1 LLMLKVKMKV
11 INWEGVVNAI
21 GTLVLILFTVD
32 NFYRLQNAKSLSQ
45 IIMGIVGFLF
55 VFVVVLIFNLKEVD
69 SKKGL

>member
-1 LLMLKVKMKV
+1 MTSK
-11 INWEGVVNAI
+11 IIDWEGVVNAI

-55 VFVVVLIFNLKEVD
+55 VFVVILLFNLKEVD